1 MITTDPKVLGLA
13 FLGGILPSLFWLW
26 FWLKEE
32 NKKPE
37 PKMILSMVFI
47 TGIFSVILVLPIQKF
62 ILAHIDSANGK
73 LILWAATEEILK
85 FLAVFV
91 VIYKTKYDHKPID
104 WPIYLVTTALGF
116 AALENTLFLI
126 KPLAT
131 GENTLGFLT
140 GELRF
145 LGSTLLH
152 AVTSGLLG
160 LFIGFSLHKKLFSRE
175 FYFIVGLSLAIA
187 LHSIFNFFIIENSGS
202 DFLKVFV
209 SLWITAVVVMLF
221 FEKVRRMN

>member
-1 MITTDPKVLGLA
+1 MPTDPKIWGLA
-13 FLGGILPSLFWLW
+13 LIGGILPSLFWLW

-37 PKMILSMVFI
+37 PKTILSMVFV
-47 TGIFSVILVLPIQKF
+47 TGIFAVILVLPIQKF
-62 ILAHIDSANGK
+62 ILTYVDNVNGK
-73 LILWAATEEILK
+73 LVLWAATEEILK

-104 WPIYLVTTALGF
+104 WPIYLVTSALGF

-126 KPLAT
+126 KPLSM
-131 GENTLGFLT
+131 GDNTLGFLT
-140 GELRF
+140 GGLRF

-152 AVTSGLLG
+152 AVASGVLG
-160 LFIGFSLHKKLFSRE
+160 LFIGFSLHKRIFSRE

-187 LHSIFNFFIIENSGS
+187 LHSIFNFFIIENSGN
-202 DFLKVFV
+202 DFLKVFAL
-209 SLWITAVVVMLF
+209 LWIVAIIVMLF

>member
-1 MITTDPKVLGLA
+1 MTTDPKIWILA
-13 FLGGILPSLFWLW
+13 LAGGFLPSLLWLW

-37 PKMILSMVFI
+37 PKAILSMVFI
-47 TGIFSVILVLPIQKF
+47 TGIFAVVIVLPIQKF
-62 ILAHIDSANGK
+62 IQVNISDINWR

-104 WPIYLVTTALGF
+104 WPIYLVTAALGF
-116 AALENTLFLI
+116 AALENTLFLL
-126 KPLAT
+126 KPLSI
-131 GENTLGFLT
+131 GENTLSILT

-152 AVTSGLLG
+152 AVASGVLG
-160 LFIGFSLHKKLFSRE
+160 LAIGFSLHKKIFSKE
-175 FYFIVGLSLAIA
+175 FYFIVGLLLAIT

-202 DFLKVFV
+202 DFLKVFA
-209 SLWITAVVVMLF
+209 SLWFMAIIVMFL

>member
-1 MITTDPKVLGLA
+1 MNTDPKIWGLA
-13 FLGGILPSLFWLW
+13 LIGGILPSLLWLW

-37 PKMILSMVFI
+37 PKGILRMVFI
-47 TGIFSVILVLPIQKF
+47 TGIFAVILVLPIQKF
-62 ILAHIDSANGK
+62 VQAHINDANIK
-73 LILWAATEEILK
+73 LILWAATEEVMK

-104 WPIYLVTTALGF
+104 WPIYLITAALGF

-126 KPLAT
+126 KPLSN
-131 GENTLGFLT
+131 GENTLSLVT
-140 GELRF
+140 SELRF

-152 AVTSGLLG
+152 AVTSGILG
-160 LFIGFSLHKKLFSRE
+160 LAIGFSMHKKIFSKE
-175 FYFIVGLSLAIA
+175 FYFIVGLLLAVS

-202 DFLKVFV
+202 DFLKVFA
-209 SLWITAVVVMLF
+209 SLWIVAIIVMFL
-221 FEKVRRMN
+221 FEKIRRMN